1 MDYYSIITFA
11 IVSTI
16 TPGPNNG
23 MLMASGLNHGVKL
36 SIPHFLGIITGF
48 PLMVLAVGLGV
59 ASIFENY
66 PILNLILKIIGSA
79 YLSFLAY
86 KIGTTTSL
94 QNSTNSNE
102 PFTFIQA
109 ALFQWINPKAWVM
122 ATSAMVTYTVSS
134 EAYLNQVVSI
144 SLIFFLFGSPC
155 IFLWLWFG
163 NSLKKIIKNSDLFK
177 TLNIFVALLLASTLV
192 PIFIDIYKTLIY

>member
-1 MDYYSIITFA
+1 
-11 IVSTI
+11 
-16 TPGPNNG
+16 
-23 MLMASGLNHGVKL
+23 MASGLNHGVKL

-134 EAYLNQVVSI
+134 EAYLNQVVLI

>member
-134 EAYLNQVVSI
+134 EAYLNQVVLI

>member
-23 MLMASGLNHGVKL
+23 MLMASGLNHGVKM
-36 SIPHFLGIITGF
+36 SIPHYLGIIAGF

-79 YLSFLAY
+79 YLRF
-86 KIGTTTSL
+86 
-94 QNSTNSNE
+94 
-102 PFTFIQA
+102 
-109 ALFQWINPKAWVM
+109 
-122 ATSAMVTYTVSS
+122 
-134 EAYLNQVVSI
+134 
-144 SLIFFLFGSPC
+144 
-155 IFLWLWFG
+155 
-163 NSLKKIIKNSDLFK
+163 
-177 TLNIFVALLLASTLV
+177 
-192 PIFIDIYKTLIY
+192 